1 MNVAL
6 STNRQGAM
14 LEFRDIKR
22 FGDESGFLTVLA
34 LESGDLSA
42 RIRFYFEP
50 HSLKTFL
57 GELRQMDQTLSGS
70 ATLRPM
76 WESPFIRLA
85 LDHRGH
91 IAVSGELGDADQHLR
106 FTFDTDQTCLRPLI
120 SDLDA
125 CLHLPAV

>member
-1 MNVAL
+1 
-6 STNRQGAM
+6 
-14 LEFRDIKR
+14 
-22 FGDESGFLTVLA
+22 
-34 LESGDLSA
+34 
-42 RIRFYFEP
+42 
-50 HSLKTFL
+50 
-57 GELRQMDQTLSGS
+57 MDQTLSGS

-125 CLHLPAV
+125 CLHLPAVQLAPQRTTRVSFGGSASAALRPTPIEFGAAQRGR